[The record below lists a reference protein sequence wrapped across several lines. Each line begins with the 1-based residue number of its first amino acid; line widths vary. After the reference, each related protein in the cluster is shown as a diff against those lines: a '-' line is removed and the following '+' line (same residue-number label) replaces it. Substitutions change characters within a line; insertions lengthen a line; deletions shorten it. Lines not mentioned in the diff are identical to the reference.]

1 MTPLE
6 RALIAQ
12 ARAAQVLGNSGM
24 KNSCNLL
31 GSYPVDVKLDSYV
44 VDFEYK
50 VLAGTQ
56 EYLGKSR
63 AAFPAAVVP
72 VSLSDEGARKR
83 IAEIINGKMIEIL
96 PQVIADNNI
105 DVDSISGRVSFNVG
119 NLKTTRVSTVVSLG

>member
-1 MTPLE
+1 M
-6 RALIAQ
+6 
-12 ARAAQVLGNSGM
+12 
-24 KNSCNLL
+24 
-31 GSYPVDVKLDSYV
+31 DVKLDSYV

-72 VSLSDEGARKR
+72 VRLSDEGARKR

-105 DVDSISGRVSFNVG
+105 DVDAISGRVSFNVG

>member
-1 MTPLE
+1 M
-6 RALIAQ
+6 
-12 ARAAQVLGNSGM
+12 
-24 KNSCNLL
+24 
-31 GSYPVDVKLDSYV
+31 DVKLDSYV

-96 PQVIADNNI
+96 PQVIADNRAVVLRI
-105 DVDSISGRVSFNVG
+105 EPPAASRPFGLPSFPPCGR
-119 NLKTTRVSTVVSLG
+119 LSLPLPPGSAWQ

>member
-1 MTPLE
+1 
-6 RALIAQ
+6 
-12 ARAAQVLGNSGM
+12 M

-83 IAEIINGKMIEIL
+83 IAEVLNGKMIEIL

-105 DVDSISGRVSFNVG
+105 DVDSISGRVSFSIG
-119 NLKTTRVSTVVSLG
+119 NIKSTRVCTIVSLGEALSTNPG

>member
-1 MTPLE
+1 M
-6 RALIAQ
+6 
-12 ARAAQVLGNSGM
+12 
-24 KNSCNLL
+24 
-31 GSYPVDVKLDSYV
+31 DVKLDSYV

-50 VLAGTQ
+50 VLAGKQ

-83 IAEIINGKMIEIL
+83 IAEIINGRMIEIL

-105 DVDSISGRVSFNVG
+105 DVDAISGRVSFNVG

>member
-1 MTPLE
+1 
-6 RALIAQ
+6 
-12 ARAAQVLGNSGM
+12 M
-24 KNSCNLL
+24 KINCNIL
-31 GSYPVDVKLDSYV
+31 GSCPVDVKVDSYV

-50 VLAGTQ
+50 IIAGTQ

-72 VSLSDEGARKR
+72 VSISDEGARKR

>member
-1 MTPLE
+1 M
-6 RALIAQ
+6 
-12 ARAAQVLGNSGM
+12 
-24 KNSCNLL
+24 
-31 GSYPVDVKLDSYV
+31 DVKVDSYV

-50 VLAGTQ
+50 IIAGTQ
-56 EYLGKSR
+56 ECLGKSR

-72 VSLSDEGARKR
+72 VSISDEGARKR

-96 PQVIADNNI
+96 PQIIADNNI

>member
-1 MTPLE
+1 M
-6 RALIAQ
+6 
-12 ARAAQVLGNSGM
+12 
-24 KNSCNLL
+24 
-31 GSYPVDVKLDSYV
+31 DVKVDSYV

-50 VLAGTQ
+50 IIAGTQ

-72 VSLSDEGARKR
+72 VSISDEGARKR

>member
-1 MTPLE
+1 M
-6 RALIAQ
+6 
-12 ARAAQVLGNSGM
+12 
-24 KNSCNLL
+24 
-31 GSYPVDVKLDSYV
+31 DVKLDSYV

-105 DVDSISGRVSFNVG
+105 DVDAISGRGSFNVG